1 MNEGKSKLT
10 LVPLILMIFTAVFG
24 FANMPRAFY
33 LMGYAAI
40 PWYVIS
46 AILFFIPYAL
56 MLSEFGAAFKD
67 EKGGIYSWMEK
78 SVGPKFA
85 FVGTFMWYAS
95 YVTWM
100 VNICSSI
107 WIPLSN
113 AIFGTDKTST
123 WHLFGLTSTQ
133 FLGVL
138 GVCWITF
145 ITIVASKGLEK
156 IKKVTSVAGT
166 AVSLLNLVLLFAGL
180 LILVLNKGQ
189 LAQPITGVGSFVD
202 SPNQSYHSL
211 ISLVSFMVFA
221 IFAYG
226 GIEVVGG
233 LVDETENPEKTF
245 PKAVT
250 IAAII
255 ISLGYCIGIFVCGF
269 FVNWNSVLSSNTVHM
284 GNVAYVVMKNLGYQ
298 LGMALG
304 TSQSVAI
311 SMGAWVARY
320 TGLSMFLA
328 LTGAFFSLAYS
339 PLKQLI
345 EGTPKEM
352 WPGKMGE
359 ITEGI
364 PKNAL
369 KIQGIIVAV
378 MVLLVSFGGD
388 AAKEFF
394 GKLVLMTNVAM
405 TIPYMFI
412 AIAFPFFKKKTEI
425 KKPVEI
431 YKSYTVSVI
440 VTVIVVAVVGLANV
454 FTIIEPATN
463 GKIMDTVWMLAGPV
477 VFSIVAIIIYYIY
490 ERKNRNKFKK

>member
-1 MNEGKSKLT
+1 MNEGKNKSKLT

-33 LMGYAAI
+33 LMGYSAI

-46 AILFFIPYAL
+46 AITFFIPFAF
-56 MLSEFGAAFKD
+56 MLSEFGAAFKE

-78 SVGPKFA
+78 SVGAQFA
-85 FVGTFMWYAS
+85 FIGTFMWYAS
-95 YVTWM
+95 YIVWM

-113 AIFGTDKTST
+113 AIFGADNTST
-123 WHLFGLTSTQ
+123 WSVLGLNSTQ

-138 GVCWITF
+138 GVIWITF

-166 AVSLLNLVLLFAGL
+166 AVSLLNIVLLFVGV
-180 LILVLNKGQ
+180 LILILNKGQ
-189 LAQPITGVGSFVD
+189 FAQPISGAGVFFN
-202 SPNQSYHSL
+202 SPNESYHSA
-211 ISLVSFMVFA
+211 ISIVSFMVFA
-221 IFAYG
+221 IFAFG

-233 LVDETENPEKTF
+233 LVDETEKPEKTF
-245 PKAVT
+245 PKGVT

-255 ISLGYCIGIFVCGF
+255 ISLGYCLGIFVCGF
-269 FVNWNSVLSSNTVHM
+269 FTNWNDVLSSKTVHM

-304 TSQSVAI
+304 TTQPVAVSI
-311 SMGAWVARY
+311 GTWIARY

-359 ITEGI
+359 IDNGI

-369 KIQGIIVAV
+369 KIQGIAVAI
-378 MVLLVSFGGD
+378 MVLLVSFGGEG
-388 AAKEFF
+388 AKAFF
-394 GKLVLMTNVAM
+394 EKLVLMTSVAM
-405 TIPYMFI
+405 TIPYIFI
-412 AIAFPFFKKKTEI
+412 VIAFPYFKKKTEI
-425 KKPVEI
+425 KKPFEI
-431 YKSYTVSVI
+431 YKSYNLSLIVSIIVI
-440 VTVIVVAVVGLANV
+440 AVVGIANF

-463 GKIMDTVWMLAGPV
+463 GKWVDTIWMIAGPV
-477 VFSIVAIIIYYIY
+477 IFSVIAIIIYNNY
-490 ERKNRNKFKK
+490 EKKMK